1 MQQIKIKLDEREKL
15 ELEYCKFAY
24 DGVRINFEQCIRGF
38 YQYDD
43 IMLQKVIDLLTEM
56 YRNLYKK
63 LYDILKN
70 HNYKNMRIESYGFS
84 INEGILELE
93 VR

>member
-24 DGVRINFEQCIRGF
+24 DGVRINFEQCLRGF

-43 IMLQKVIDLLTEM
+43 IMLQKVTDLLAEM
-56 YRNLYKK
+56 YGNIYKK

-70 HNYKNMRIESYGFS
+70 HNYKNVKIESYGFS